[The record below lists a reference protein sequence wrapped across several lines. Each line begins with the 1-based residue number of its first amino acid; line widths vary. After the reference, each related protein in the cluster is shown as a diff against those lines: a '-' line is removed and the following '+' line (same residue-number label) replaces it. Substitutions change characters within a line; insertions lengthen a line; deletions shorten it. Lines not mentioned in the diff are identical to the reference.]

1 PVLHLVIG
9 YARLNL
15 DLHAVFA
22 IGLDVAPDAKHE
34 RRGFRRLAPIRLH
47 DGPVSVSRRWKLNLR
62 SQGGDSRSS
71 NVLANPPFLRNA
83 HLEIGASARA
93 TAVRI
98 EPHLVSC
105 SALVGH
111 DELREVAGYMQA
123 LRFHFFHCPTPAIAR
138 LRLKN
143 GQRQGCGLWT

>member
-1 PVLHLVIG
+1 T
-9 YARLNL
+9 
-15 DLHAVFA
+15 
-22 IGLDVAPDAKHE
+22 
-34 RRGFRRLAPIRLH
+34 LALQ
-47 DGPVSVSRRWKLNLR
+47 SRAGQR
-62 SQGGDSRSS
+62 RSS
-71 NVLANPPFLRNA
+71 QPLAHLPCLRDA
-83 HLEIGASARA
+83 HLEIVASARA

-138 LRLKN
+138 LRLKD
-143 GQRQGCGLWT
+143 GQRQGCGLWTWSLDR